1 MDPLSALGFAANI
14 LQFVDIG
21 YKLVSSV
28 IEVHNSVTG
37 TTSDNFNVLDTV
49 GNLENVSGRLRASTK
64 QIPDKEAL
72 YSLSVN
78 CQALAEELLKI
89 CQSLKVKKPGST
101 RESISVAWKA
111 WRKQDDMLSIRRR
124 LDEYRQQILLEV
136 NLLLKR
142 DQEFMGAKL
151 VALIGSTELVQ
162 DELRTL
168 RSDMAT
174 KMEKALSGEAGLVG
188 HLSGK
193 LDAFQDRMQCANRQR
208 GILRALQFDKMNE
221 RFEDVKKEHDETFE
235 WIYQESTGDNDNIPF
250 IEWLRSGD
258 GVFHVEGKAGSGKST
273 LMKLICR
280 DARTNEALA
289 AWAGSQQLILG
300 HFFFWKPG
308 SSMQRSLKGLTQSL
322 LYTILEQVPELIESA
337 FPNQWKRTRSIPW
350 DNLCQV
356 RLSLADIQGAFQ
368 SLIRND
374 QVYSSRRFCFF
385 IDGLDEFDESN
396 GLDPEDRSTYAD
408 LIGLLSGWVQHRSEV
423 KLCVSSRDWNLF
435 RGAFIPRQKLRLQDL
450 TRNDMRILI
459 QSGLQEY
466 GNISLNGSQTESDF
480 DDLVNQIVDKAE
492 GVFLWVVLVL
502 KSLRQG
508 LQHKDSPEA
517 LLRRLETMPRGLEN
531 FLGFMLESI
540 DSVYHPQSARIFA
553 VALTAGKASDQS
565 SISLLGYSFLEDIHR
580 NSRFSLEIDGPMGDK
595 EIQERLERMSFQL
608 DACCKGLLEVRD
620 NKKTL
625 PRALSERVTFLHRS
639 VQDFLEDEH
648 EHEGG
653 GKKMRQRINDT
664 ARKGGG
670 LDLYPLIANSFLAQ
684 VQSLRLDPM
693 LYDFESLGPDLAFA
707 VDAIHEM
714 AMVTQHLDMT
724 LVRAIDKVL
733 RQPQLDVS
741 PSFTEISRYTMS
753 EAVVSEGSDSRTGVT
768 FLDIVSTLAVRG
780 CSGIFALADDGVNSS
795 IMGRPVSN
803 LLYYVLHSSCTTPPP
818 GIPGHVS
825 VAKELLLRNA
835 SLNDVIWSSDHWSYT
850 NWEAFIYDFAEKG
863 DWTVMM
869 DHHDVSTRLLQ
880 TLLEYGADPLLWVK
894 SGIPWH
900 HRPPNLIYP
909 NEKDEKNPDSPVM
922 SLRQMIESRPT
933 SKLKNILALLP
944 SHEEYDRAWRRSRKV
959 SRKEIRRLQGFSG
972 PEELWVDWPA
982 ESKPGSDVSD
992 SEFHQESTSSWDVAL
1007 ESPRNEPKHDEEF
1020 QESDLLATSG
1030 STPTAR
1036 TPDGPDEE
1044 PTTEILPKDEV
1055 VLGVSLAEDLAD
1067 AAIGKEEDSRENVGL
1082 LANRVRERTC
1092 SILRNP
1098 WFTFVLGA
1106 LLSIAFMKAFR

>member
-1 MDPLSALGFAANI
+1 
-14 LQFVDIG
+14 
-21 YKLVSSV
+21 
-28 IEVHNSVTG
+28 
-37 TTSDNFNVLDTV
+37 
-49 GNLENVSGRLRASTK
+49 
-64 QIPDKEAL
+64 
-72 YSLSVN
+72 
-78 CQALAEELLKI
+78 
-89 CQSLKVKKPGST
+89 
-101 RESISVAWKA
+101 
-111 WRKQDDMLSIRRR
+111 
-124 LDEYRQQILLEV
+124 
-136 NLLLKR
+136 
-142 DQEFMGAKL
+142 MGAKL

-162 DELRTL
+162 DELRAL
-168 RSDMAT
+168 RSDMAAKT
-174 KMEKALSGEAGLVG
+174 EKASSGEAELVG
-188 HLSGK
+188 HLSEK
-193 LDAFQDRMQCANRQR
+193 LNAFQDRMQCANRQR

-221 RFEDVKKEHDETFE
+221 RFEDVKKERDETFE
-235 WIYQESTGDNDNIPF
+235 WIYQESTGENDNLPF

-280 DARTNEALA
+280 DARTNVVLA
-289 AWAGSQQLILG
+289 AWAGSKQLILG

-337 FPNQWKRTRSIPW
+337 FPDQWKRTRSIPW
-350 DNLCQV
+350 DNPCQV

-408 LIGLLSGWVQHRSEV
+408 LIGFLSEWVQHRSEV

-435 RGAFIPRQKLRLQDL
+435 RGAFTPRQKLRLQDL
-450 TRNDMRILI
+450 TKNDMRILI

-466 GNISLNGSQTESDF
+466 GNISLNGPQTESDF

-517 LLRRLETMPRGLEN
+517 LLRRLETMPQGLEN

-540 DSVYHPQSARIFA
+540 DSLYHPQSARIFA
-553 VALTAGKASDQS
+553 VALAAGKASGDS

-580 NSRFSLEIDGPMGDK
+580 NSRFSLDIDGPMGDE
-595 EIQERLERMSFQL
+595 EIQNRLERISFQL
-608 DACCKGLLEVRD
+608 DACCKELLEVRD
-620 NKKTL
+620 HDKKL

-648 EHEGG
+648 EGG
-653 GKKMRQRINDT
+653 GKKMRQRIKDT

-670 LDLYPLIANSFLAQ
+670 LDLYHLIANSFLAQ

-693 LYDFESLGPDLAFA
+693 LHDFEFLGPDLAFA
-707 VDAIHEM
+707 VDAMHEM
-714 AMVTQHLDMT
+714 AMVTQHLDVT
-724 LVRAIDKVL
+724 LVRAIDTVL
-733 RQPQLDVS
+733 RQPQLDIS
-741 PSFTEISRYTMS
+741 PSFNENSSCTTS
-753 EAVVSEGSDSRTGVT
+753 ESIVREFFDTPTTVT
-768 FLDIVSTLAVRG
+768 FLDIVSTFAVRG
-780 CSGIFALADDGVNSS
+780 YSEIFTLADDGVHSS
-795 IMGRPVSN
+795 IMDRPVSY
-803 LLYYVLHSSCTTPPP
+803 LLYHVLQGSCTTPPP
-818 GIPGHVS
+818 GIPGQLS

-835 SLNDVIWSSDHWSYT
+835 SLNDVMWSDTYWSYT
-850 NWEAFIYDFAEKG
+850 NWESFIYNFVETN
-863 DWTVMM
+863 DWTVVM
-869 DHHDVSTRLLQ
+869 DHHDVSTRILQ

-894 SGIPWH
+894 SGIPWY

-909 NEKDEKNPDSPVM
+909 NEQEVTTSNSPDSPAM

-933 SKLKNILALLP
+933 SNLKNILALLP
-944 SHEEYDRAWRRSRKV
+944 SHEDYDREWQRSRKV

-972 PEELWVDWPA
+972 PEESWDDWPT
-982 ESKPGSDVSD
+982 ESRPGSDVSD
-992 SEFHQESTSSWDVAL
+992 SEFDQQSTSSWDVAL
-1007 ESPRNEPKHDEEF
+1007 ESPRNEPRHDEEF
-1020 QESDLLATSG
+1020 QESVLLATSR

-1036 TPDGPDEE
+1036 TPDGLDEE

-1055 VLGVSLAEDLAD
+1055 VLRVSLTEDLAN
-1067 AAIGKEEDSRENVGL
+1067 AAIETKEDARENVGL
-1082 LANRVRERTC
+1082 FANRVREWTC

-1098 WFTFVLGA
+1098 WFTFVLGE
-1106 LLSIAFMKAFR
+1106 LCFKHG

>member
-1 MDPLSALGFAANI
+1 M
-14 LQFVDIG
+14 
-21 YKLVSSV
+21 
-28 IEVHNSVTG
+28 
-37 TTSDNFNVLDTV
+37 
-49 GNLENVSGRLRASTK
+49 
-64 QIPDKEAL
+64 
-72 YSLSVN
+72 
-78 CQALAEELLKI
+78 
-89 CQSLKVKKPGST
+89 
-101 RESISVAWKA
+101 
-111 WRKQDDMLSIRRR
+111 
-124 LDEYRQQILLEV
+124 
-136 NLLLKR
+136 R

-162 DELRTL
+162 DELRAL
-168 RSDMAT
+168 RSDMAI

-188 HLSGK
+188 HLSEK

-235 WIYQESTGDNDNIPF
+235 WIYQESTADNDNLPF

-322 LYTILEQVPELIESA
+322 LYTILEQVPELIESV
-337 FPNQWKRTRSIPW
+337 FPDQWKRTRSMPW

-374 QVYSSRRFCFF
+374 QVYSSWRFCFF

-408 LIGLLSGWVQHRSEV
+408 LIRLLSEWVQHRSKV

-435 RGAFIPRQKLRLQDL
+435 RGAFTPRQKLRLQDL

-459 QSGLQEY
+459 QSSLQEY

-480 DDLVNQIVDKAE
+480 DDLVNQIVEKAE

-531 FLGFMLESI
+531 FLGYMLESI

-553 VALTAGKASDQS
+553 VALAAGKASDQS

-580 NSRFSLEIDGPMGDK
+580 NSRFSLEIDGPMGDE
-595 EIQERLERMSFQL
+595 EIQKRLERMSFQL
-608 DACCKGLLEVRD
+608 DACCKGLLEVKD
-620 NKKTL
+620 NKKKL

-639 VQDFLEDEH
+639 VQDFLEDED
-648 EHEGG
+648 EDEGG
-653 GKKMRQRINDT
+653 GKKMRQRIKDT

-670 LDLYPLIANSFLAQ
+670 LDLDHLIANSFLAQ

-693 LYDFESLGPDLAFA
+693 IHNFAFLGPDLAFA

-714 AMVTQHLDMT
+714 AMVSQHLDVT

-733 RQPQLDVS
+733 RQPQMDIS
-741 PSFTEISRYTMS
+741 PSFNGIRSYTNP
-753 EAVVSEGSDSRTGVT
+753 ELFAIEVFDTPATIT

-780 CSGIFALADDGVNSS
+780 CSEIFTLADAGVNSS
-795 IMGRPVSN
+795 IMDRSVSY
-803 LLYYVLHSSCTTPPP
+803 LLYHILDCSCTAPPP

-835 SLNDVIWSSDHWSYT
+835 SLNDVMWSDQYWSYT
-850 NWEAFIYDFAEKG
+850 NWELFFYHFAEKN

-869 DHHDVSTRLLQ
+869 DHHDVSTRILK

-900 HRPPNLIYP
+900 HRPPNLVYP
-909 NEKDEKNPDSPVM
+909 NDKEERNPDSPAM

-933 SKLKNILALLP
+933 SNLKNILALLP
-944 SHEEYDRAWRRSRKV
+944 SHEDYDREWQRSRKV

-972 PEELWVDWPA
+972 PEESWDDWPTK
-982 ESKPGSDVSD
+982 SKPGKDISD
-992 SEFHQESTSSWDVAL
+992 SEFDKSSTSTWNVAL
-1007 ESPRNEPKHDEEF
+1007 ESPRNEPGHGEEF
-1020 QESDLLATSG
+1020 QESVLLATSG
-1030 STPTAR
+1030 STPTVR
-1036 TPDGPDEE
+1036 TLDEPDEE
-1044 PTTEILPKDEV
+1044 HATEILPKDEV
-1055 VLGVSLAEDLAD
+1055 VLSVSLAEDLAD
-1067 AAIGKEEDSRENVGL
+1067 AAIEKEEDSRENVDL
-1082 LANRVRERTC
+1082 LANRVREWTC

-1106 LLSIAFMKAFR
+1106 TGLKSSCQKCSRVTDPPIKPSKHGLILGGIQLKGLLLRIRAALS